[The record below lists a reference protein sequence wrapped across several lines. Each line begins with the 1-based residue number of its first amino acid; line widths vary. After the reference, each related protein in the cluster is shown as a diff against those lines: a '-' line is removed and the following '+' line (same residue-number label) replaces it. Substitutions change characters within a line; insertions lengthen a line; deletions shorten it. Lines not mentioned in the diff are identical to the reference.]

1 MFNLEYLKNKVQ
13 GSTVKSS
20 NVKIKNIVQLSDAKD
35 FGKNTITWISDK
47 KLSDLNFKINCVLI
61 CSNAAENHKMLKD
74 ALLIKVENPRQ
85 AFAIVLREFAEMDKE
100 DVLIHATAII
110 HPGAQVGV
118 NFNCGPN
125 VVIEKDVIIGNDVS
139 IGANTIVKK
148 RTSISNNVTIGSNC
162 TIGGVG
168 FGYEKNESGEYEVLP
183 HLGGVKIDQHVEIG
197 NNTCVDRAVLGYT
210 RLRSNVKVDNLVHIA
225 HGCDIGKNSLIIANA
240 MVAGSVIIGENT
252 WVAPSSSILNQLQI
266 GSNVTVGMAAVV
278 LKSVEDGDV
287 VVGAPARSIK
297 K

>member
-1 MFNLEYLKNKVQ
+1 MFNLEYLKSKVQ
-13 GSTVKSS
+13 GSTIKSS
-20 NVKIKNIVQLSDAKD
+20 NVEIKNIVQLSDAMG
-35 FGKNTITWISDK
+35 FGKDTITWISDK
-47 KLSDLNFKINCVLI
+47 KLLDLNFKINCVLI

-85 AFAIVLREFAEMDKE
+85 AFAIALREFAEMDKE

-110 HPGAQVGV
+110 HPDAQVGM

-125 VVIEKDVIIGNDVS
+125 VVVEKDVIIGDDVT

-183 HLGGVKIDQHVEIG
+183 HLGGVKIEQHVEIG
-197 NNTCVDRAVLGYT
+197 NNTCIDRAVLGFT

-278 LKSVEDGDV
+278 LKAVEDGDV
-287 VVGAPARSIK
+287 VIGIPARSIK